1 LKRLFLVTAVLCSAH
16 AFSQQDCKSL
26 CQQAEEMCKKT
37 CKDGPKDKLPPNCL
51 EQCKKLKTVCEP
63 ECKKNDLDKKH

>member
-1 LKRLFLVTAVLCSAH
+1 MKSLFLVVAMLVSAN

-26 CQQAEEMCKKT
+26 CKEAEQMCTKT
-37 CKDGPKDKLPPNCL
+37 CKEMPKDKLPPNCL